1 SALRPVRQPL
11 EVSRAERGLVGVAIK
26 VLDFF
31 DVDLVG
37 RSAMALARTFE
48 EEQLGREPGLYRC
61 SLAAPSKDGV
71 PDLDPVAEGVLS
83 ASDDRPALLFLHGTA
98 SSVGGADG
106 GLWRASNQEGALARR
121 RLEALYGDRVYAFEH
136 RSLTSSP

>member
-1 SALRPVRQPL
+1 EVRGDEIVCAELENGLKLWSRADDLIEEQGRQLDVRGGDGSWDLSALRPVRQPL

-83 ASDDRPALLFLHGTA
+83 ASDDRPALL
-98 SSVGGADG
+98 
-106 GLWRASNQEGALARR
+106 
-121 RLEALYGDRVYAFEH
+121 
-136 RSLTSSP
+136 